1 MLLSQLF
8 MAMCGWM
15 NPEQHREYKRLR
27 KENRALRRA
36 QRDPERSGRQPDQN
50 PDKKE
55 SARP

>member
-8 MAMCGWM
+8 MAMRGWM

-36 QRDPERSGRQPDQN
+36 RRDPERSGKQPAQN

-55 SARP
+55 SARR